1 MFHYLGLLATV
12 PSNPNGNGSGGL
24 MGFSPGESVSGC
36 GSTGGQSNSFFI
48 HGSTGTE
55 LPKHLL

>member
-1 MFHYLGLLATV
+1 M

-36 GSTGGQSNSFFI
+36 GTTGGQSNSFFI
-48 HGSTGTE
+48 RGSTGTE
-55 LPKHLL
+55 PPKLLL

>member
-1 MFHYLGLLATV
+1 M